1 MKKLRTDQL
10 QPGMV
15 VAKDIMDITGKL
27 LVAKGV
33 TLSEQLIPRLSQ
45 RGVDLVWVE
54 SDEEEISLSPKE
66 IERIKEEIR
75 ENLDKRFRL
84 VAQDPIMSG
93 LKEEILGYLIERR
106 TE

>member
-1 MKKLRTDQL
+1 MRKLRTDQL

-33 TLSEQLIPRLSQ
+33 TLSEKLIPRLSQ
-45 RGVDLVWVE
+45 REVDFVWVE

-75 ENLDKRFRL
+75 ENLEKRFHL
-84 VAQDPIMSG
+84 VAQDPIMRG
-93 LKEEILGYLIERR
+93 LKERMFDYLVERR

>member
-10 QPGMV
+10 QSGMV

-33 TLSEQLIPRLSQ
+33 TLNEPLISRLAQ
-45 RGVDLVWVE
+45 REIDIVWVK
-54 SDEEEISLSPKE
+54 SDDQEVSLSPKE
-66 IERIKEEIR
+66 IAGIKEEIK
-75 ENLDKRFRL
+75 EDLDKRFSL
-84 VAQDPIMSG
+84 VAQDPIMRG
-93 LKEEILGYLIERR
+93 LKERMFDYLVERR

>member
-10 QPGMV
+10 QSGMV

-45 RGVDLVWVE
+45 REVDFVWVE

-93 LKEEILGYLIERR
+93 LKEKILGYLIERR

>member
-10 QPGMV
+10 QSGMV
-15 VAKDIMDITGKL
+15 VAKDIMNIAGKL

-33 TLSEQLIPRLSQ
+33 TLNEPLISRLVQ
-45 RGVDLVWVE
+45 REIDIVWVK

-66 IERIKEEIR
+66 IEGIKEEIR
-75 ENLDKRFRL
+75 EDLDKRFRL
-84 VAQDPIMSG
+84 VAQDPIMKG
-93 LKEEILGYLIERR
+93 LKERMFDYLVERR

>member
-93 LKEEILGYLIERR
+93 LKEKIIGYLIERR

>member
-1 MKKLRTDQL
+1 MKKLRIELL
-10 QPGMV
+10 QSGMV

-54 SDEEEISLSPKE
+54 SDEEEDPFSP
-66 IERIKEEIR
+66 EEIAEIKR
-75 ENLDKRFRL
+75 RIGEELDKRFRL

-93 LKEEILGYLIERR
+93 LKEKILGYLIERR

>member
-10 QPGMV
+10 QSGMV
-15 VAKDIMDITGKL
+15 VAKDIIDITGKL

-33 TLSEQLIPRLSQ
+33 TLSEQLIPRLNQ

-54 SDEEEISLSPKE
+54 SDEEEVPLSPEE
-66 IERIKEEIR
+66 IEGIKKNIAED
-75 ENLDKRFRL
+75 LDKRFRL
-84 VAQDPIMSG
+84 VAQDPIMNG
-93 LKEEILGYLIERR
+93 LKEKIFEYLVERR

>member
-1 MKKLRTDQL
+1 MRKLRTDQL

-33 TLSEQLIPRLSQ
+33 TLSEKLIPRLSQ
-45 RGVDLVWVE
+45 REVDFVWVE

-75 ENLDKRFRL
+75 ENLEKRFHL
-84 VAQDPIMSG
+84 VAQDPIMRG
-93 LKEEILGYLIERR
+93 LKERMFDYLVERR
-106 TE
+106 IE